1 MAHNAKCIFYATKNS
16 THQCANCNKI
26 TTNLEFAHFKRADKF
41 RKGGKTVR
49 VRDLSYENVEEELS
63 KGRFLCKFC
72 HRDETMKEGE
82 ENERE
87 FIIYAGKRDTRC
99 SCCKL
104 FLSKKAFTSY
114 AKSCR
119 NCIADRKK
127 RTRKR
132 LQNIVNEM
140 KIKIGFCNFCNM
152 KVVRPYHFDFDH
164 IDPNEKLANVS
175 DLASR
180 GRSVKLLK
188 QEIEKCR
195 LLCCE
200 CHQRSGGPAI
210 ISFLDMA

>member
-1 MAHNAKCIFYATKNS
+1 MAHSAKFIFYATKNS
-16 THQCANCNKI
+16 THECANCKKI

-41 RKGGKTVR
+41 RKDGKTVR
-49 VRDLSYENVEEELS
+49 VRDLSYENVEQELS

-72 HRDETMKEGE
+72 HRDETMEERE

-99 SCCKL
+99 PCCKL
-104 FLSKKAFTSY
+104 LLPKKAFTSY
-114 AKSCR
+114 AKPCR

-132 LQNIVNEM
+132 LQDIVNEIKM
-140 KIKIGFCNFCNM
+140 KIGFCNFCNM

-180 GRSVKLLK
+180 GRSVKLIK
-188 QEIEKCR
+188 KEIEKCR

-210 ISFLDMA
+210 ISSLDIA